1 MPSADSNQTLSQALS
16 GAGYG
21 IMLVGDRTY
30 VLSRDKIKALAVVGQ
45 RFAVVSAEQD

>member
-1 MPSADSNQTLSQALS
+1 MASAASHHLLSQALG

-30 VLSRDKIKALAVVGQ
+30 VLSRDKIKALANDGQ
-45 RFAVVSAEQD
+45 RLGD